1 MLTVLLDLKVPGAG
15 ALPGSLEV
23 IIGNAKLYVL
33 FPISLFIVRQQT
45 LIMPLHRLIAL
56 ARPLL

>member
-1 MLTVLLDLKVPGAG
+1 LPKLTVLLDVKVPGAG

-33 FPISLFIVRQQT
+33 FPTFHFL
-45 LIMPLHRLIAL
+45 
-56 ARPLL
+56 